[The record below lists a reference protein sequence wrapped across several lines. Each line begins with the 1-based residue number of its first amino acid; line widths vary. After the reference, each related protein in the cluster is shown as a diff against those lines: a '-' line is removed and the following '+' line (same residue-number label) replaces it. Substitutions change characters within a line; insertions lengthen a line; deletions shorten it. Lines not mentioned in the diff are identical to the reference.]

1 VFFIVDIRK
10 VEEIQA
16 YEEIEEGIDV
26 CFYSGKCWSI
36 GAIKMMHSL

>member
-1 VFFIVDIRK
+1 VDIRK
-10 VEEIQA
+10 VV
-16 YEEIEEGIDV
+16 EEIEEGIDV